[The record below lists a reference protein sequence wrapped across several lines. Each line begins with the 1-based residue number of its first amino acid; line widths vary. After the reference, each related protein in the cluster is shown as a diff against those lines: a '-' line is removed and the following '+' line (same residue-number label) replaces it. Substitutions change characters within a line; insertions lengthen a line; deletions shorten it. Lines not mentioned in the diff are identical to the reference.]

1 MNVVLQSLIATPPFF
16 NLLAAV
22 GRDKDMCT
30 SLGEDSLLRS
40 FVELSKYFDPN
51 EQIDRNS
58 GYNIKVVDG
67 EKILGVLLNNFNP
80 H

>member
-1 MNVVLQSLIATPPFF
+1 
-16 NLLAAV
+16 
-22 GRDKDMCT
+22 MCT
-30 SLGEDSLLRS
+30 NLGEDSLLRS
-40 FVELSKYFDPN
+40 FVELSRYFDPN
-51 EQIDRNS
+51 EQMDRNS